1 MRSPKP
7 HKRARLWPRRGETFG
22 RPTVMASWFSFS
34 CTKPRNAERSSLL
47 EVNLAAKSET
57 QPALGLRCESD
68 ESVSDANVSL
78 LSEASTA
85 PGIRDGTPPK
95 RRTSFA
101 DQQKQP
107 LEKMCACLTFPTS
120 FPGNQAAQSHS
131 PCPALPRRFYVPSR
145 DDVAALMGEDEDDDD
160 GDDIQMILEK
170 LRRTEE
176 DQEDEATLREWM
188 RTQQE
193 AARKTWGVKG
203 DMASLA
209 QYRRRQLLRWGHA
222 QHVFD
227 DEMSDEWNEHQVC
240 TPPPPTH
247 PAAQSEPQTHSC
259 RLPSPQPP
267 TRFLTSSSI
276 WLQAG
281 LLVGGRLHD
290 ATQRRELVAALG
302 SPSDDGAITR
312 FFDPIYPSSALSRG
326 LPDDLLR
333 EDGDELAR
341 SRESS
346 IDQVDVFVDALDRR
360 VGRAFLQLET
370 LFMPKDES
378 ISSRAAISGR
388 ARF

>member
-1 MRSPKP
+1 
-7 HKRARLWPRRGETFG
+7 
-22 RPTVMASWFSFS
+22 MASWFSFS
-34 CTKPRNAERSSLL
+34 CAKPRSAERSSLL

-57 QPALGLRCESD
+57 QPGMTQCESD
-68 ESVSDANVSL
+68 ESVSDANVSM

-85 PGIRDGTPPK
+85 LGIRDSTPPK
-95 RRTSFA
+95 RRASFA

-107 LEKMCACLTFPTS
+107 LEKI
-120 FPGNQAAQSHS
+120 
-131 PCPALPRRFYVPSR
+131 FYVPSR
-145 DDVAALMGEDEDDDD
+145 DDLAALMGEVDDDEE

-170 LRRTEE
+170 LRRSEE

-203 DMASLA
+203 DVASLA

-227 DEMSDEWNEHQVC
+227 DEMSDEWNEQ
-240 TPPPPTH
+240 
-247 PAAQSEPQTHSC
+247 
-259 RLPSPQPP
+259 
-267 TRFLTSSSI
+267 
-276 WLQAG
+276 QAS
-281 LLVGGRLHD
+281 LLVGGRLQD
-290 ATQRRELVAALG
+290 ATQRRELVVALG

-333 EDGDELAR
+333 EDGDDPAR

-346 IDQVDVFVDALDRR
+346 VDQVDVFVDALDRR

-370 LFMPKDES
+370 LFMPTDES
-378 ISSRAAISGR
+378 ISSRAAIAGR

>member
-1 MRSPKP
+1 
-7 HKRARLWPRRGETFG
+7 
-22 RPTVMASWFSFS
+22 MASWFSFS
-34 CTKPRNAERSSLL
+34 CTKPRNAVRSSLL
-47 EVNLAAKSET
+47 EENLQEKAKSET
-57 QPALGLRCESD
+57 LPSWSRIESD
-68 ESVSDANVSL
+68 ESVVSNVSL

-107 LEKMCACLTFPTS
+107 LEKI
-120 FPGNQAAQSHS
+120 
-131 PCPALPRRFYVPSR
+131 FYVPSR
-145 DDVAALMGEDEDDDD
+145 DDLAALMGEADDDD
-160 GDDIQMILEK
+160 DDEGDDIQMILEK
-170 LRRTEE
+170 LRRSEE

-203 DMASLA
+203 DVASLA

-227 DEMSDEWNEHQVC
+227 DEMSDEWNEHQ
-240 TPPPPTH
+240 
-247 PAAQSEPQTHSC
+247 AS
-259 RLPSPQPP
+259 
-267 TRFLTSSSI
+267 
-276 WLQAG
+276 

-290 ATQRRELVAALG
+290 AEQRRELVAALA

-312 FFDPIYPSSALSRG
+312 FHDPIYPSSPLSRG

-346 IDQVDVFVDALDRR
+346 VDQVDVFVDALDRR
-360 VGRAFLQLET
+360 VGRAFSQLET
-370 LFMPKDES
+370 LFMPKEAS
-378 ISSRAAISGR
+378 EVAAARAAIAGR